1 MQLNFDYLLYKKLV
15 NKLFGAFLVN
25 FFGHKKISQAFYT

>member
-15 NKLFGAFLVN
+15 NKLFVAFLVH